1 MVNPFSCMTDTTC
14 RTLIEKVL
22 CGEYSCE
29 IIGSLGEPHL
39 LQGAKCKLECEVAKL
54 HSAQERI
61 ANEEKIAVF
70 WPKIVE
76 DDVVFQC
83 LEDYR
88 HGSVWHPV
96 S

>member
-1 MVNPFSCMTDTTC
+1 MVNPFGCTTDTTHG
-14 RTLIEKVL
+14 TLIEKVL
-22 CGEYSCE
+22 CGEYSCK
-29 IIGSLGEPHL
+29 IIGSLGESHL

-61 ANEEKIAVF
+61 ANEKKIAVF
-70 WPKIVE
+70 WPKVVE

-83 LEDYR
+83 LEDYCC
-88 HGSVWHPV
+88 GSVWHLV